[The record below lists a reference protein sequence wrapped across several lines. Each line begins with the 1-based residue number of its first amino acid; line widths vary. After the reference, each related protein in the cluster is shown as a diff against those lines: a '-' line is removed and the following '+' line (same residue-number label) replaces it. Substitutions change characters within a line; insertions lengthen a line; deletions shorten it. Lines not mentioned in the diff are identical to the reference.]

1 MMEVESRVQVHERVL
16 EMLLTADLL
25 TERTW
30 SKLVCD
36 EDWSCRV
43 RRTSKVVVGQVQFSV
58 DGRLLETAIGSC
70 VGEK

>member
-1 MMEVESRVQVHERVL
+1 MEVESRVQAHERVV
-16 EMLLTADLL
+16 ERVLTADLL

-30 SKLVCD
+30 SKLCAD
-36 EDWSCRV
+36 DWSCRV

-58 DGRLLETAIGSC
+58 DGRLLGTAIGSC